1 MNKEYVFCKGAR
13 TKVASLLLVAISA
26 ATSTYASNTGANSA
40 DSTDAPT
47 ARFDYSL
54 SAITEGQWNMTTGR
68 GAWANRLDASLGIG
82 LWRGARLEAG
92 ILSTWQ
98 PTDYIAEVCQDFS
111 NINAPN
117 RPLRLVHFGLQQHF
131 IDNKLGVFVGLRQA
145 DEDYFNTPMAGLST
159 GASCGCVPTVNDNF
173 HINVFPLTALG
184 LHITYTPTP
193 Q

>member
-1 MNKEYVFCKGAR
+1 M
-13 TKVASLLLVAISA
+13 LLAAISA

-98 PTDYIAEVCQDFS
+98 PTDYIAEVCQDF
-111 NINAPN
+111 
-117 RPLRLVHFGLQQHF
+117 Q
-131 IDNKLGVFVGLRQA
+131 
-145 DEDYFNTPMAGLST
+145 TST
-159 GASCGCVPTVNDNF
+159 RPTVRCGWCISDF
-173 HINVFPLTALG
+173 SSILLT
-184 LHITYTPTP
+184 TS
-193 Q
+193 